1 MIVFVISLFLE
12 NEVKK
17 VIDVGV
23 VILSVS
29 GNPLMRHGDDRSRS
43 SASRFLA
50 RTERFSRL
58 ESSIRS
64 T

>member
-29 GNPLMRHGDDRSRS
+29 GNPLIPVSYTHLTLPTK
-43 SASRFLA
+43 A
-50 RTERFSRL
+50 
-58 ESSIRS
+58 
-64 T
+64 

>member
-29 GNPLMRHGDDRSRS
+29 GNPLIRHGDDRSSS
-43 SASRFLA
+43 SASRG
-50 RTERFSRL
+50 RR
-58 ESSIRS
+58 
-64 T
+64 